1 MPRANEI
8 KKGMVLNYNGKLL
21 IVKDIDIQAP
31 SARGAATLY
40 KMRFADVRTGLKV
53 EERFKGDDIVDTV
66 TLTRRYVDFSYID
79 GNEYVFM
86 DKEDYTPYIFTKD
99 QIEEELLFIPEG
111 GMPDM
116 QVLTWDGQLL
126 ALELPQTVVLEIVET
141 TKPTAELL
149 ARLKDL
155 RTQGFGI
162 ALDDFVL
169 TPQSAQFLE
178 FANFHYV
185 SALKGLG
192 LSAVFRSVDAAY
204 RAATADLST
213 PRLTRTLIDAVAR
226 QSPPRNGIF
235 RPKLRYAHQ
244 GGRNPPVVVVHG
256 NALDKVPDSYKRY
269 LERVFREVFKLQG
282 TPLRIQFNVSENP
295 YAETKPA
302 ERSRVRSKAD
312 VGKSNLPGKS
322 RAVRSPAKK
331 TPLLKGKVATKQR

>member
-116 QVLTWDGQLL
+116 QVLTWDGVLL
-126 ALELPQTVVLEIVET
+126 ALELPQTVDLEIVET
-141 TKPTAELL
+141 APGIKGASASSRTKP
-149 ARLKDL
+149 
-155 RTQGFGI
+155 
-162 ALDDFVL
+162 
-169 TPQSAQFLE
+169 
-178 FANFHYV
+178 
-185 SALKGLG
+185 
-192 LSAVFRSVDAAY
+192 
-204 RAATADLST
+204 ATLST
-213 PRLTRTLIDAVAR
+213 GLVIQVPEYPAR
-226 QSPPRNGIF
+226 QS
-235 RPKLRYAHQ
+235 
-244 GGRNPPVVVVHG
+244 
-256 NALDKVPDSYKRY
+256 
-269 LERVFREVFKLQG
+269 
-282 TPLRIQFNVSENP
+282 
-295 YAETKPA
+295 
-302 ERSRVRSKAD
+302 
-312 VGKSNLPGKS
+312 
-322 RAVRSPAKK
+322 
-331 TPLLKGKVATKQR
+331 